1 MCCADLQKQI
11 ADLKSEINKQQKHID
26 SLEQKL
32 VLLTKDL
39 DTIRFEGCWRY
50 HADPNHE
57 HKK

>member
-1 MCCADLQKQI
+1 MSCDDLQKQI
-11 ADLKSEINKQQKHID
+11 DDLKSEINKQQKHID

-32 VLLTKDL
+32 VLLTKEL

-50 HADPNHE
+50 HQDSNHG